1 MRNFLRIAKWEYST
15 RFKSRSFLFSTFVL
29 PVLFL
34 LLITLPVLFISL
46 DSEVSTKLYGIINMA
61 DKTYTDKL
69 QEFLNNNYKLKNNSP
84 EYVIYPI
91 SVDNSINYNNAYNE
105 FIAVKSRRDSLSV
118 ALGEIKKLRSRYLFT
133 PKSEFPNKEYMMNKT
148 YKEMRIIREEKDI
161 AEIELVDYNARLDSI
176 YEREARI
183 AADSLLFNRVLD
195 AYLFFP
201 EDLLKENKLEFHTRA
216 PGGLLEAERI
226 QKIISEIIIQIRM
239 QGEDISNKQIA
250 QWLKPI
256 SLKKYQLRAK
266 NQYEWNFYLVY
277 YGAVIGVILLF
288 MAIFTS
294 GGFLFSSVIQ
304 EKSNRVIEILLSYA
318 SSKQI
323 MAGKIFGLGFL
334 GLTQVLIWLIITGI
348 FVVFNLFNAGQ
359 IPYLN
364 LENAMYFILY
374 FYLGYLLYASVFV
387 AIGSIFNSEQDAQ
400 HITIVLRT
408 FAIFPVLLVFLF
420 LKEPN
425 SYIITLLSYFPLF
438 TPYFMIMRIFIS
450 SAIMTTEIY
459 FTIGILLISIV
470 GMVFIAARIFRI
482 TILMYG
488 KKLSWKEVYTLL
500 KVS

>member
-1 MRNFLRIAKWEYST
+1 MRNFFRIAKWEYST
-15 RFKSRSFLFSTFVL
+15 HFKSRSFLFSTFVL
-29 PVLFL
+29 PVLFS

-46 DSEVSTKLYGIINMA
+46 ESEVSTKLYGIINMA
-61 DKTYTDKL
+61 DKSYTEKL

-84 EYVIYPI
+84 EYVIYPV
-91 SVDNSINYNNAYNE
+91 SVDNSPIYKQAFEEYTEVESIKDSTTISYNE
-105 FIAVKSRRDSLSV
+105 IKALRARYYRRQNLQ
-118 ALGEIKKLRSRYLFT
+118 
-133 PKSEFPNKEYMMNKT
+133 NKT
-148 YKEMRIIREEKDI
+148 YLLKKTYDELIASREAKDL
-161 AEIELVDYNARLDSI
+161 AEIEFENYQVRLDSI
-176 YEREARI
+176 YESEARV

-195 AYLFFP
+195 AYLVFP
-201 EDLLKENKLEFHTRA
+201 EALLKENKMEYHTRA
-216 PGGLLEAERI
+216 PGNLLEAERI
-226 QKIISEIIIQIRM
+226 QKIINEIIIQIRI
-239 QGEDISNKQIA
+239 QGEDISNKKIA
-250 QWLKPI
+250 EWLKPI

-266 NQYEWNFYLVY
+266 DQYEWNFYLEF
-277 YGAVIGVILLF
+277 YGSVIGVILLF

-334 GLTQVLIWLIITGI
+334 GLTQVLIWLVITGI
-348 FVVFNLFNAGQ
+348 FVAFNLFNAGQ

-364 LENAMYFILY
+364 IENAQYFLLY
-374 FYLGYLLYASVFV
+374 FCLGYMLYASIFV

-400 HITIVLRT
+400 QVTLILRT

-425 SYIITLLSYFPLF
+425 SPIIALLSYFPLF
-438 TPYFMIMRIFIS
+438 TPYFMIMRIFLS
-450 SAIMTTEIY
+450 SATMTTEIY
-459 FTIGILLISIV
+459 LTTGILLISIV

-488 KKLSWKEVYTLL
+488 KKLSWKEVITLL
-500 KVS
+500 RVS